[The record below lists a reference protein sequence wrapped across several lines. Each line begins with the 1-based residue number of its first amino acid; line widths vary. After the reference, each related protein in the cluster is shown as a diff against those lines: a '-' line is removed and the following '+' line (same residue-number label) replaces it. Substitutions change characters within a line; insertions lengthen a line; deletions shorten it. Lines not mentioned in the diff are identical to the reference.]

1 MMRPVENSAGLIF
14 QHRTGAV
21 PERAQPYLLMTA
33 IEMTNPT
40 EAAALS
46 RRERQ
51 VMDIL
56 HRRRVATVAEIM
68 ADLPDPPTYSAV
80 RSVLRILGEKKLI
93 NHKEDGPRYVYYPA
107 ESTESARDDM
117 LAHVVRTY
125 FAGSPEQAVT
135 ALLRIADV
143 DLEDAE
149 VKRLCETIRRARQ
162 SGR

>member
-1 MMRPVENSAGLIF
+1 MSDK
-14 QHRTGAV
+14 
-21 PERAQPYLLMTA
+21 PESP
-33 IEMTNPT
+33 
-40 EAAALS
+40 ALS

-56 HRRRVATVAEIM
+56 HRRNEATVAEIM

-80 RSVLRILGEKKLI
+80 RSVLRILGEKDLI
-93 NHKEDGPRYVYYPA
+93 RYKEDGPRYIYYPA
-107 ESTESARDDM
+107 QDTETARDDV

-135 ALLRIADV
+135 ALLRMSDV
-143 DLEDAE
+143 DMKDGEIE
-149 VKRLCETIRRARQ
+149 RLRETIRRARQ